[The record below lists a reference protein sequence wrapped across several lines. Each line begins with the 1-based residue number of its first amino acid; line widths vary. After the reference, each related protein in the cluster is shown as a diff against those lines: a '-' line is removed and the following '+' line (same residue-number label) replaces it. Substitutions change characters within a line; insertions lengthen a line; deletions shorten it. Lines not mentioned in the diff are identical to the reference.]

1 MKDESPEYIGQE
13 EASVRKP
20 VELYKIWRGDV
31 YWYYTNSDA
40 PVEFPEGTIYTPAT
54 LSRGSLE
61 YNSTLD
67 ISTMK
72 VQFAPIAEPI
82 VQYIAQNPIDI
93 IWIEI
98 SRLFRN
104 MDPLEK
110 SVIFIGQMKNVAFK
124 GVSAEAECV
133 GFEHFLKMPVPIF
146 RYQLNCNHK
155 VFDSRCQA
163 TIGADPVQ
171 VEVTLDT
178 AQTQLTAA
186 EFAGYDAGYFTG
198 GLVQYAGESRSIV
211 AHAGDT
217 ITIAYRM
224 MGLTSGQVVDVYPG
238 CDGRIETCRDKF
250 DNIVHFLGFPFIPDE
265 NPALRVP

>member
-1 MKDESPEYIGQE
+1 MKDVSTNYAAKEL
-13 EASVRKP
+13 ASTRKP
-20 VELYKIWRGDV
+20 MELYKIWCGTI
-31 YWYYTNSDA
+31 YWYYTNGDVA
-40 PVEFPEGTIYTPAT
+40 VEFEGQTYIPAT

-72 VQFAPIAEPI
+72 VQFAPIAEPV

-110 SVIFIGQMKNVAFK
+110 SVIFIGQIKNVAFK

-133 GFEHFLKMPVPIF
+133 GFEHFLKTPVPIY
-146 RYQLNCNHK
+146 RYQKTCNYK
-155 VFDSRCQA
+155 IFDARCGLA
-163 TIGADPVQ
+163 GSAYKSSV
-171 VEVTLDT
+171 VVTLDT
-178 AQTQLTAA
+178 PKINLYAA
-186 EFAGYDAGYFTG
+186 GFAVKDTGYFIG
-198 GLVQYAGESRSIV
+198 GFVRYGNEKRSII
-211 AHAGDT
+211 AHYGNKVT
-217 ITIAYRM
+217 LAYRM
-224 MGLTSGQVVDVYPG
+224 LSLVSGAIVDVYPG

-250 DNIVHFLGFPFIPDE
+250 NNIIHFFGFPFIPDE
-265 NPALRVP
+265 NPALRAP